1 MNKLQVGFCRLD
13 ITPPLGTP
21 IVGYFHPRY
30 AEGVLDPLEVNA
42 LALSTGEDK
51 VVMMSVDL
59 CSVEKDVYEA
69 ACEAICKATG
79 LTADQIFIHATH
91 THTGPATC
99 AKTVDPNAVVDDSV
113 EITDPKSAP
122 AVVEYTKLLCKRMA
136 DAAVMAIADLKPAK
150 MGWAVG
156 KAPNIAF
163 VRRFRMKDGKV
174 RTNPGVGNPD
184 ILHPIGDVD
193 ERVNV
198 LRFDRE
204 GAETIVLAN
213 FGDHPDVVGGNLI
226 SGDWP
231 SLFRRKLEKCMDN
244 VKALFFN
251 GAQGDLNHV
260 NVWAKGGDHNDMF
273 HDFDDVDRGYGHSRH
288 MGNVV
293 TGAVLQV
300 YDKVNY
306 VDVDSIRSKLHTISV
321 PSNMPK
327 PEDMPLAHKYNDLH
341 KAGRDDEIPFEAME
355 LTTVVAEAG
364 RMVQLEHGPAEFNM
378 NLTAVAIG
386 NVALIGI
393 PGEPFNGVGLGLKE
407 AEGWDMVMPCCLTNG
422 SEGYFPMQ
430 DAYDE
435 GGYEARSSR
444 YKAGTAEILIKEGT
458 ALLDTLR

>member
-1 MNKLQVGFCRLD
+1 MNKLQAGFSRLD
-13 ITPPLGTP
+13 ITPALGIP
-21 IVGYFHPRY
+21 ITGYFLPRY

-59 CSVEKDVYEA
+59 LHIARDVQDA
-69 ACEAICKATG
+69 ACAAISKATG
-79 LTADQIFIHATH
+79 LTADQIFIHSTH
-91 THTGPATC
+91 THTGPGVCMEAY
-99 AKTVDPNAVVDDSV
+99 DDAHNDD
-113 EITDPKSAP
+113 TA
-122 AVVEYTKLLCKRMA
+122 EYTKVLIRKLS

-204 GAETIVLAN
+204 GAETIILAN
-213 FGDHPDVVGGNLI
+213 FGDHPDVVGGNMI

-231 SLFRRKLEKCMDN
+231 AFFRRKMEKCMDN

-251 GAQGDLNHV
+251 GAQGDVNHV

-273 HDFDDVDRGYGHSRH
+273 HDFDDVDRGYGHARH

-300 YDKVNY
+300 YDKVTY
-306 VDVDSIRSKLHTISV
+306 VVVDSIRSKLYSISV

-341 KAGRDDEIPFEAME
+341 NAGRDDEIPFKAME

-364 RMVQLEHGPAEFNM
+364 RMVRLEHGPAEFNL

-386 NVALIGI
+386 NVALLGI
-393 PGEPFNGVGLGLKE
+393 PGEPFNGIGLGIKE
-407 AEGWDMVMPCCLTNG
+407 AAGWDMVMPCCLTNG
-422 SEGYFPMQ
+422 AEGYFPMQ

-444 YKAGTAEILIKEGT
+444 YKAGTAETIIKEGVS
-458 ALLDTLR
+458 LLDSLR